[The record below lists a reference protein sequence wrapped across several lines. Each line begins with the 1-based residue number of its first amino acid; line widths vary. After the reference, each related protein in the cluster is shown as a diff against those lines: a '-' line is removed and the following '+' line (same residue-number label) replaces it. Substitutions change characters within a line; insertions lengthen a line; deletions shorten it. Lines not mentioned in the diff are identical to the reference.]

1 MLVEFKLVISTPADG
16 KSKTV
21 TADDA
26 QAQSLIGMKIGDT
39 LSGEQ
44 FGFSGQELIVKG
56 GSDKSGVPL
65 RSDIAGGGKRKIL
78 LSGPPGY
85 HPKSGGQRKR
95 KLVRGNMITEDMV
108 QINLMVKQ
116 PGEADKKGE

>member
-1 MLVEFKLVISTPADG
+1 LVEFKLVVSTPADG

-21 TADDA
+21 TATDA
-26 QAQSLIGMKIGDT
+26 QAQSLIGMRIGDT

-44 FGFSGQELIVKG
+44 FGLSGQELVITG

-65 RSDIAGGGKRKIL
+65 RSDISGGGKRKIL

-85 HPKSGGQRKR
+85 LPKSDGQRKR

-108 QINLMVKQ
+108 QINLMVKK
-116 PGEADKKGE
+116 PEEADKKGE